1 MASFLGGT
9 AVKRGY
15 YIEGR
20 HFEITTVARDGDALP
35 GGPERRWL
43 RLPVMAVVAAAPA
56 LGGLF
61 VISLPFLGFGLAAY
75 AIGKKVASLVGA
87 GAREVGATL
96 APELRPGEAYLT
108 GKPEKDPSAKP
119 DAAAAGE
126 VKDAKLEALE
136 KEVEQARKRRE

>member
-75 AIGKKVASLVGA
+75 AIGKRVASLVGA
-87 GAREVGATL
+87 GAREVGASL
-96 APELRPGEAYLT
+96 APEVRPGEAYLT
-108 GKPEKDPSAKP
+108 CKPEKGEASKPAAKGE
-119 DAAAAGE
+119 GE